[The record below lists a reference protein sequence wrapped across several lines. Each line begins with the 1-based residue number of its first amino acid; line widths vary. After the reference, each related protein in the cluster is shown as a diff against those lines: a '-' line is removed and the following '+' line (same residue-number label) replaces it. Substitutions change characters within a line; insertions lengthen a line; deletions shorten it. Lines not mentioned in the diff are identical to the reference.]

1 MKFNI
6 KSFEIHEL
14 GGNLEDIKK
23 FSIAMEKEQLKL
35 DIKKR
40 IEQIE
45 DVHMLNAIQSILNS
59 LENEQ
64 IDIHQVNDVLEKEDF
79 NGYIKEWVKNM

>member
-1 MKFNI
+1 
-6 KSFEIHEL
+6 
-14 GGNLEDIKK
+14 
-23 FSIAMEKEQLKL
+23 MEKEQLKL
-35 DIKKR
+35 HIKKR

-45 DVHMLNAIQSILNS
+45 DIHMLNAIQSILNS

-64 IDIHQVNDVLEKEDF
+64 IDIHEVNDVLEKEDF

>member
-1 MKFNI
+1 
-6 KSFEIHEL
+6 
-14 GGNLEDIKK
+14 
-23 FSIAMEKEQLKL
+23 MEKEQLKL

-64 IDIHQVNDVLEKEDF
+64 IDIHEVNDVLEKEDF
-79 NGYIKEWVKNM
+79 SGYIKEWVKNM